1 MSEFINAVRSAW
13 GGGLDGVSD
22 TIILAMGVVCGLL
35 IIVSIIALAYLF
47 TSPSVMCDTTKSRTV
62 AAGRVRR

>member
-35 IIVSIIALAYLF
+35 IIV
-47 TSPSVMCDTTKSRTV
+47 
-62 AAGRVRR
+62 

>member
-35 IIVSIIALAYLF
+35 IIASVFALVVSIYLAFSY
-47 TSPSVMCDTTKSRTV
+47 VRYNKNRTV